1 MDGTGDPDGYLWHL
15 ADLYIVEFTNK
26 AVVEDYFV
34 HQKSVT
40 SERAEIDNRLEVNN
54 ITGTVQEA
62 QIKSDLCLSE

>member
-1 MDGTGDPDGYLWHL
+1 MVTCGIWRPVYL
-15 ADLYIVEFTNK
+15 EFTNK

-62 QIKSDLCLSE
+62 QIKVTCAYRIV